1 MTTTIETLQMNAT
14 QLITDLAEQQITTA
28 IVNAAKG
35 KTQKKAKKMTL
46 SDEIRSC
53 FNIEK
58 FLNDAVASIEE
69 LITIKINEAVAE
81 KPTVKR
87 ASKKKVSTVSE
98 QVMNV
103 NETVD
108 TMEITSKDEVEE
120 KEVKP
125 TKKRSSK
132 KAIFEKSSDSS
143 DNKEVIEESNS
154 KKKRAQKDKKTVV
167 DEPIVVHEQSIN
179 AVDNNTH
186 NDSEITSED
195 KPKKKRAPTK
205 SKKITG
211 ESTSETLDTIN
222 DSMTISSDDK
232 SKSDHKPKKKRAPT
246 KSKTSTEV
254 SDSDTETQTKKPKK
268 KNTKAES
275 LVLTSEKTVDEIANE
290 IQNMNIADDANHLQQ
305 DDDDS
310 SVKTS
315 DFIQPLTITDELEEE
330 ELSDIEN

>member
-69 LITIKINEAVAE
+69 LITIKINEALAE

-87 ASKKKVSTVSE
+87 AAKKKVSTVSE

-108 TMEITSKDEVEE
+108 TMEITTKDAVEE

-132 KAIFEKSSDSS
+132 KAIFEQSSDSS

-154 KKKRAQKDKKTVV
+154 KKKRSQKDKKTVV
-167 DEPIVVHEQSIN
+167 DEPKVVDEQSIHV
-179 AVDNNTH
+179 VDTNTH

-195 KPKKKRAPTK
+195 KPKKKPAPTK
-205 SKKITG
+205 SKKING
-211 ESTSETLDTIN
+211 ESTSETVDTKN
-222 DSMTISSDDK
+222 DSITISSDDK
-232 SKSDHKPKKKRAPT
+232 PKKKRPAT